1 LPLRY
6 GHTCESIVNRNGWVH
21 NVCVCLSVTENQSLI
36 DFFKA
41 LTTNMYYFIRN
52 CNLFMLNNHKK

>member
-1 LPLRY
+1 LLPLRY

-41 LTTNMYYFIRN
+41 HTTNMY
-52 CNLFMLNNHKK
+52 